1 VKFLFAIFPT
11 AGVLFIFWLAIRAIF
26 QADRRERAAE
36 AKFDAENA
44 ARAVREQNRAAR
56 EQDREPGSGDLG

>member
-1 VKFLFAIFPT
+1 MKYVLAIFPS

-44 ARAVREQNRAAR
+44 ARVSQPENAQPESH
-56 EQDREPGSGDLG
+56 DHG

>member
-1 VKFLFAIFPT
+1 MKYLYAIFPS

-44 ARAVREQNRAAR
+44 SRAVEPNAPPESR
-56 EQDREPGSGDLG
+56 DRG

>member
-1 VKFLFAIFPT
+1 MKFLLAVFPS
-11 AGVLFIFWLAIRAIF
+11 AGVLFVFWLAIRAIF

-44 ARAVREQNRAAR
+44 AGRASGRNTGQES
-56 EQDREPGSGDLG
+56 QDHG

>member
-26 QADRRERAAE
+26 QADRNERAAE

-44 ARAVREQNRAAR
+44 ARAAREQNRVDR
-56 EQDREPGSGDLG
+56 EQNLEPDAGDQL

>member
-1 VKFLFAIFPT
+1 VKYLFAIFPS
-11 AGVLFIFWLAIRAIF
+11 AGILFIFWLAIRAIF

-44 ARAVREQNRAAR
+44 ARAERAENRAAR
-56 EQDREPGSGDLG
+56 ERDVQTEPHDQG